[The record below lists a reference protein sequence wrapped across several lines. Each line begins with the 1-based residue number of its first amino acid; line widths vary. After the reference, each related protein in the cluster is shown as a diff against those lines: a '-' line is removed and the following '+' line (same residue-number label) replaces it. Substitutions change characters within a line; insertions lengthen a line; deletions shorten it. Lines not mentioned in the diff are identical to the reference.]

1 MRQQEEK
8 RAEWEGS
15 GYKRVVKSVAA
26 PASVVMGVLLWL
38 LFSLQHR
45 SPFAGSWDD
54 VDFALALSRFD
65 LLAMQPH
72 FPGYPYFVAGA
83 MAVQSFVK
91 DPVLAYDTLNI
102 GLLALSVIPL
112 WLLGRRVLS
121 PLWSVLGVLLVLTAP
136 YLWLQAV
143 RPMSEAAGI
152 AMLWWFLWSW
162 WRAMERRSWGR
173 SAAALFSFSLMMGIR
188 LSFVAFGV
196 GLLWLLALHVLDWRR
211 QGKRVLPRV
220 GLYVLLAASF
230 ELLWIGG
237 LALSEGGLSGFIK
250 LALAF
255 TEGHFSDWGGG
266 VASAAHVGFATRV
279 LRFAGDNVLWTG
291 MFARS
296 TALLAAA
303 AALLFAAVL
312 LAGAARPPRGSARTR
327 APWARRAAARLRRPA
342 LPGALAA
349 LASAY
354 GAWALLAQN
363 IDKPR
368 HITPLIGVMWLL
380 LAMCCAA
387 APKAAASQQQER
399 GARIRR
405 AVQAAAALCAACV
418 IALQAVAGS
427 ALVARQAEETPAVY
441 QLEQGLRQLAASHT
455 DRRFVVYTWEEM
467 RVLQYLHSPV
477 TNRRIETF
485 SYFLADVQADPTAE
499 ILLTDHVLTG
509 FEAQG
514 GSLRDKVQ
522 PVAVYRSDPLY
533 DPVYNEITLYKWI
546 GG

>member
-1 MRQQEEK
+1 MRWRDGNHLRGE
-8 RAEWEGS
+8 RS
-15 GYKRVVKSVAA
+15 YKNVVKSVVA
-26 PASVVMGVLLWL
+26 PASVVVVVLLWL
-38 LFSLQHR
+38 LFSLRHR
-45 SPFAGSWDD
+45 SPFAGSWDE
-54 VDFALALSRFD
+54 VDFVLALSRFD

-83 MAVQSFVK
+83 MTVQRFVQN
-91 DPVLAYDTLNI
+91 PVLAYDTLNI

-112 WLLGRRVLS
+112 WLLARRLLS
-121 PLWSVLGVLLVLTAP
+121 PLWTALTVLLVLTAP

-173 SAAALFSFSLMMGIR
+173 SAAALFFFSLMMGIR
-188 LSFVAFGV
+188 LSFVAFGF
-196 GLLWLLALHVLDWRR
+196 GLLWLMALHILNWRR
-211 QGKRVLPRV
+211 QGMRVMPRAV
-220 GLYVLLAASF
+220 LFVLLAAGF
-230 ELLWIGG
+230 ELLWVAG
-237 LALSEGGLSGFIK
+237 LALSEGGLRGFIQ

-255 TEGHFSDWGGG
+255 TEGHFSEWGGG
-266 VASAAHVGFATRV
+266 VTSAAQISFAARL

-296 TALLAAA
+296 TVLLTAAA
-303 AALLFAAVL
+303 GLTFAAVL
-312 LAGAARPPRGSARTR
+312 SAGAARPPRGSARTR
-327 APWARRAAARLRRPA
+327 APLAPRAAAWLCRPA
-342 LPGALAA
+342 LPGALAV

-368 HITPLIGVMWLL
+368 HITPLIGVIWLL

-387 APKAAASQQQER
+387 APAAAQQER

-405 AVQAAAALCAACV
+405 GLQAAGALCAACV

-427 ALVARQAEETPAVY
+427 ALVARQAEEAPAVY

-455 DRRFVVYTWEEM
+455 DHRFVVYTWEEM
-467 RVLQYLHSPV
+467 RVLQYLHCPV
-477 TNRRIETF
+477 TNRRIETY

-499 ILLTDHVLTG
+499 ILLTDHVLQG
-509 FEAQG
+509 FEAQV

-522 PVAVYRSDPLY
+522 PIAVYRSDPLFE
-533 DPVYNEITLYKWI
+533 PVYNEITLYRWI
-546 GG
+546 GEKTP

>member
-1 MRQQEEK
+1 MR
-8 RAEWEGS
+8 RREGDQLRGERG
-15 GYKRVVKSVAA
+15 GYRNVLKSVAA
-26 PASVVMGVLLWL
+26 PASIVVGVLLWV
-38 LFSLQHR
+38 LFSLMHR
-45 SPFAGSWDD
+45 SPYAGSWDE
-54 VDFALALSRFD
+54 VDFVLALDRFD

-72 FPGYPYFVAGA
+72 FPGYPYFVMGA
-83 MAVQSFVK
+83 MAVRRFVH

-112 WLLGRRVLS
+112 WLLARRVLS
-121 PLWSVLGVLLVLTAP
+121 PLWSVLAVLLVLTAP

-152 AMLWWFLWSW
+152 AMMWWFLWSW
-162 WRAMERRSWGR
+162 WRAMERRTWGR
-173 SAAALFSFSLMMGIR
+173 SAAAMFSFSLMMGIR

-196 GLLWLLALHVLDWRR
+196 GLLWLLALHAVDWHR
-211 QGKRVLPRV
+211 QGKRVLPRL

-230 ELLWIGG
+230 ELLWVAG
-237 LALSEGGLSGFIK
+237 LALSEGGLSGFIQ

-266 VASAAHVGFATRV
+266 VASAAHVSFAARV

-291 MFARS
+291 MFVRS

-312 LAGAARPPRGSARTR
+312 SAGAARPPRVGARTR
-327 APWARRAAARLRRPA
+327 APLAPRAAAWLCRPA

-387 APKAAASQQQER
+387 APTAAASQPER

-418 IALQAVAGS
+418 IALQAAAGS
-427 ALVARQAEETPAVY
+427 ALVERQAVETPAVY
-441 QLEQGLRQLAASHT
+441 QLDQGLRQLAASHT

-467 RVLQYLHSPV
+467 RVLQYLHCPV
-477 TNRRIETF
+477 TNRRIETY
-485 SYFLADVQADPTAE
+485 SYFLADVQADQGAE
-499 ILLTDHVLTG
+499 ILLTDHVLQG
-509 FEAQG
+509 FEAQVG
-514 GSLRDKVQ
+514 PLRDKVE
-522 PVAVYRSDPLY
+522 PLAVYRSDPLFE
-533 DPVYNEITLYKWI
+533 PVYNAITLYKWI
-546 GG
+546 G